1 MVLKKKSCSFEEHF
15 GHLSW
20 IWSFLWFS
28 VCVFSS
34 GSCIFRKL
42 SQHPLCFGRTQRTRW
57 PASIQHRR
65 NWEMLFYC
73 FVVWFLLSGVVAA
86 FCIFN
91 LYLFPGGSLRA
102 MVSVSGTHWSHS
114 HLEAAVQPQSGLLAS
129 EQLGAVRV
137 NALLKGTSEVV
148 MRAVFHFP
156 YPRCILLVRGCEH
169 GASVAQS

>member
-1 MVLKKKSCSFEEHF
+1 MKNILVIRAEFDHFCDSLYVYSPLAPVYLEMCPNIHYVL
-15 GHLSW
+15 
-20 IWSFLWFS
+20 
-28 VCVFSS
+28 
-34 GSCIFRKL
+34 
-42 SQHPLCFGRTQRTRW
+42 RTRW
-57 PASIQHRR
+57 PANIQHRR

-91 LYLFPGGSLRA
+91 LYLFPGGSLRT

-148 MRAVFHFP
+148 MRAVFHSP
-156 YPRCILLVRGCEH
+156 IPDVSCWSGDVNMVH
-169 GASVAQS
+169 Q